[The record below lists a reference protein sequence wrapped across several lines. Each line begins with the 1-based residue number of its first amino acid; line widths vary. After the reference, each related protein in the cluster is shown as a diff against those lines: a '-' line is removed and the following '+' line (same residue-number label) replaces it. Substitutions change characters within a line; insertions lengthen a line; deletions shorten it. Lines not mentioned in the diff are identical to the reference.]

1 MEDQTQPSIED
12 WLALQARLT
21 SFHASDEK
29 VERSNIADWWSNAF
43 GDKPERI
50 EEKPREGALQL
61 TGDVPQGQLTVYN
74 STTRTDFILEP
85 TSEQVKANSA
95 DWPVLALGPY
105 WQAIEGIAEPVKGW
119 LDIAPPAY
127 RLALGAI
134 LLLPAPS
141 LDSVYRVLGELL
153 PGLNL
158 NGISTPDFLYRIN
171 RQRSSRQLPCVVI
184 NRLAAWSTAQGQNI
198 TITAGS
204 GQPRPGPMQYA
215 AHLELDIN
223 SSTEEEHQVDAE
235 TAQALLQELIELGA
249 EITKEGDKP

>member
-1 MEDQTQPSIED
+1 MEDQPRPSIED
-12 WLALQARLT
+12 WLVLQARLT
-21 SFHASDEK
+21 SFHASDDDSGRTK
-29 VERSNIADWWSNAF
+29 IAEWWSSAF

-61 TGDVPQGQLTVYN
+61 TGDMPQGQLTVYN
-74 STTRTDFILEP
+74 SPSRTDFILEP
-85 TSEQVKANSA
+85 TSEQVRASST

-105 WQAIEGIAEPVKGW
+105 WQAIEGIADPVKKW
-119 LDIAPPAY
+119 LDAAPPAY
-127 RLALGAI
+127 RLALGAT
-134 LLLPAPS
+134 LLLPATS
-141 LDSVYRVLGELL
+141 LDSVYRVLGGLL
-153 PGLNL
+153 PGFNL
-158 NGISTPDFLYRIN
+158 DGISTPDFLYRIN
-171 RQRSSRQLPCVVI
+171 RQRTSTQLPCVVI

-223 SSTEEEHQVDAE
+223 SSTEEEHQLDAE